1 MWGLIAGNSFFRP
14 GWMAAREAGFPMP
27 CRERLGGLLRYYAG
41 MRHEIDESYFW
52 TLRGE
57 SG

>member
-1 MWGLIAGNSFFRP
+1 
-14 GWMAAREAGFPMP
+14 MAAREAGFPMP